1 MWLIEVLK
9 ALHIGLL
16 GVCVCMRDKCIDSM
30 IRVDHAGEYAA
41 VCIYHGQEIALRGTA
56 EEGIVR
62 DMKQHEEVHLAYFDA
77 AVKQRRVR
85 PTVFLPIWHV
95 ATTCL
100 GYATAIM
107 GKEAAMACTAAVE
120 EVICEHYDSQ
130 IKQLK
135 LLNEDKNSEIMG
147 KIAQFR
153 EEEREHME
161 EALNRGAEMASGY
174 GVLSFMI
181 KSACRLGI
189 AVSKVL

>member
-1 MWLIEVLK
+1 
-9 ALHIGLL
+9 
-16 GVCVCMRDKCIDSM
+16 MRDKCINSM

-41 VCIYHGQEIALRGTA
+41 VCIYRGQEIALRGTA
-56 EEGIVR
+56 EESVVR
-62 DMKQHEEVHLAYFDA
+62 DMKLHEEAHLAYFNSA
-77 AVKQRRVR
+77 IKKRRVR
-85 PTVFLPIWHV
+85 PTVFLPVWHV
-95 ATTCL
+95 ATVCM
-100 GYATAIM
+100 GYVTAIM

-130 IKQLK
+130 IKQLQ
-135 LLNEDKNSEIMG
+135 LLNEDKDSETMG

-174 GVLSFMI
+174 GILSFMI